1 MQQAEFKT
9 GVIGIIG
16 GSGFYTL
23 PGISDLREVDID
35 TPFGKPSDPV
45 VMGTLGG
52 REVAFIARHGKG
64 HRINPTNVP
73 ARANVCAL
81 KMLGVTHLI
90 SVSAVGSMKELIEPL
105 DMVVPDQVIDRT
117 VHRPRTFFEE
127 GVVVHVAL
135 AHPYCGPLRTSVG
148 EAATLAGATVHDG
161 GTYICVEG
169 PQFSTLAE
177 SLLYR
182 SWDVSVIGMT
192 AMPEARLAREAEMC
206 YAMLA
211 MATDYDTWHPE
222 HDSVTVDL
230 VVQNLNRNVETAR
243 NTLAALIPMIPD
255 TRTCGC
261 ATALDNA
268 IMTQLD
274 ALPKSVM
281 ERYRP
286 LLARYIAE
294 E

>member
-1 MQQAEFKT
+1 MQQGQRKT
-9 GVIGIIG
+9 SVIGIIG
-16 GSGFYTL
+16 GSGFYQL
-23 PGISDLREVDID
+23 PGITGVREVDID

-73 ARANVCAL
+73 ARANVYAL
-81 KMLGVTHLI
+81 KTLGATHLI
-90 SVSAVGSMKELIEPL
+90 SVSAVGSMKEEIEPL
-105 DMVVPDQVIDRT
+105 HMVVPDQIIDRT
-117 VHRPRTFFEE
+117 VHRPRTFFDD
-127 GVVVHVAL
+127 GPVVHVAF
-135 AHPYCGPLRTSVG
+135 AHPYCHALQEVAVQ
-148 EAATLAGATVHDG
+148 AAAEAGATVHDG
-161 GTYICVEG
+161 GTYICIEG

-182 SWDVSVIGMT
+182 SWGAAVIGMT

-206 YAMLA
+206 YATIA

-222 HDSVTVDL
+222 HDSVTVEL
-230 VVQNLNRNVETAR
+230 VVQNLNRNVQTAR
-243 NTLAALIPMIPD
+243 DTLAALVPLIPE
-255 TRTCGC
+255 TCDCDC

-274 ALPKSVM
+274 TLPEGTL

-286 LLARYIAE
+286 LLARYMRD
-294 E
+294 

>member
-1 MQQAEFKT
+1 MQQTEQRA

-16 GSGFYTL
+16 GSGFYHL
-23 PGISDLREVDID
+23 PGMTGIREMDID

-45 VMGTLGG
+45 VMGTLAG

-73 ARANVCAL
+73 ARANICAL

-90 SVSAVGSMKELIEPL
+90 SVSAVGSMRELIEPL
-105 DMVVPDQVIDRT
+105 DMVVPDQIIDRT
-117 VHRPRTFFEE
+117 VHRPRTFFDD
-127 GVVVHVAL
+127 GPVVHVAFS
-135 AHPYCGPLRTSVG
+135 HPYCDILRANV
-148 EAATLAGATVHDG
+148 ELAATDAGATVHDG
-161 GTYICVEG
+161 GTYICIEG

-182 SWDVSVIGMT
+182 TWGVSVIGMT
-192 AMPEARLAREAEMC
+192 SMPEARLAREAEMC
-206 YAMLA
+206 YATLA

-222 HDSVTVDL
+222 HDSVSVDL

-243 NTLAALIPMIPD
+243 SALAALIPNIPD
-255 TRTCGC
+255 TRKCGC
-261 ATALDNA
+261 GTALDNA

-274 ALPKSVM
+274 ALPEAVL

-286 LLARYIAE
+286 LLARYMQG
-294 E
+294 